1 MQRRNSDLLEPTNLR
16 KRTLTASSS
25 VNLDMSRS
33 LSRSNLARS
42 VSGSVSSLPMLRSTS
57 SASLKNSLAAKTG
70 AKNTS
75 VEKLKK
81 DLETS
86 KSLILSLRAEVEQKE
101 QIAMMALSGAKVVDN
116 FITNNIFSLI
126 NPESSPCA
134 LWLAKFHSRSL
145 Q

>member
-1 MQRRNSDLLEPTNLR
+1 MR

-25 VNLDMSRS
+25 VNLDMGRS

-57 SASLKNSLAAKTG
+57 SASLKNSLPSKSG

-101 QIAMMALSGAKVVDN
+101 QIAMMALSGAKVVL
-116 FITNNIFSLI
+116 IFSL
-126 NPESSPCA
+126 
-134 LWLAKFHSRSL
+134 
-145 Q
+145 